1 MEALIIASG
10 RENKINHCSYP
21 KPLIP
26 IFGLS
31 LIKRI
36 ILRAKLAD
44 ITRFKIVVGYEAS
57 QIMEKIGNGDNYGI
71 HVNYIFNPEWQK
83 GNGTSVYKAKGYFK
97 DNFILLMA
105 DKLFDDSILRKLQQV
120 EPDGDSCILS
130 VDHKIS
136 GDHFNIDDI
145 TKVWVENNKVEKI
158 GKNIDRFNGV
168 DAGIFLYSSIVFDAL
183 EKNIAQGKYSLLAAN
198 QMLSNMGRL
207 KTIDISDNF
216 WIDVDHKKA
225 LKKTKKVLIKQ
236 LKKPEDDAIPRY
248 LYRKI
253 SVLISSRLSHFNI
266 HPNHITLISF
276 FLATL
281 SGLFFFLGGYPKIVI
296 GAFIA
301 QLSWIF
307 DLCDGEIARLKFKES
322 KFGEFLDRV
331 LDRYA
336 DAFIIL
342 GIIFAC
348 FQSMKTTWVWLVGF
362 FALIGSFMNSYTALD
377 YDKFI
382 ASKAFIKKR
391 TIRMGR
397 EIRLLIVF
405 IGAVLNQ
412 LFALLLVL
420 SIVTNAVSIRRLFVL
435 RNEYKSS

>member
-1 MEALIIASG
+1 MSLKIHAITSEVVLNAFQSITEEMSVALVRSAYSTNIKERKDCSCAIFDSKGSLITLAENIPIHLGSMQG
-10 RENKINHCSYP
+10 LMNKIGRNLKKWSFHRGDILIANDPHLGGGSHLP
-21 KPLIP
+21 DVTLTKPVYYHN
-26 IFGLS
+26 
-31 LIKRI
+31 
-36 ILRAKLAD
+36 KLVA
-44 ITRFKIVVGYEAS
+44 FV
-57 QIMEKIGNGDNYGI
+57 
-71 HVNYIFNPEWQK
+71 
-83 GNGTSVYKAKGYFK
+83 
-97 DNFILLMA
+97 L
-105 DKLFDDSILRKLQQV
+105 
-120 EPDGDSCILS
+120 
-130 VDHKIS
+130 S

-225 LKKTKKVLIKQ
+225 LKKTKKMLIKQ

-336 DAFIIL
+336 DALIIL

-420 SIVTNAVSIRRLFVL
+420 SIVTNAVSIRRLFML